1 LKTHED
7 YLPQDQ
13 TVLDERRR
21 AQLERQALAQ
31 LATLGYDVTL
41 TPKHEAPPPTHDDA
55 KQSAA

>member
-1 LKTHED
+1 LTI
-7 YLPQDQ
+7 
-13 TVLDERRR
+13 DERRR

-41 TPKHEAPPPTHDDA
+41 TPKHESPPPDDDA